1 MRKLWDRA
9 SRERILL
16 SAVAVTLLSG
26 ILVLAAT
33 ERVTGAANVLSA
45 DKGKLKIQLDG
56 QVIGNEN
63 FEITQSGT
71 DWIAKGST
79 EVTVPGTPT
88 PAHVTGTLRLQPDGA
103 PISYEWSSH
112 AGKTNGA
119 HITFLNGVAKITLE
133 LQGASRP
140 FEQDLTFN
148 TPLIAVLD
156 NNLYHHYALLA
167 RIYDWS
173 KRGTQVFPVLIPQDL
188 TPGTISVEATGSSS
202 VDGKSYEGL
211 RVTTSD
217 LEVLLLLDSN
227 HRLMRLEVPSAK
239 VSVIRE

>member
-1 MRKLWDRA
+1 MRKQWKRA
-9 SRERILL
+9 SRERILF
-16 SAVAVTLLSG
+16 SVTAVALLSG
-26 ILVLAAT
+26 ILVFAAT
-33 ERVTGAANVLSA
+33 ERVTGAANVFSA

-56 QVIGNEN
+56 QVIGNEQ
-63 FEITQSGT
+63 FEVTQSGT

-79 EVTVPGTPT
+79 DVTVPGTPT
-88 PAHVTGTLRLQPDGA
+88 TTRVTGTLHLQPDGS
-103 PISYEWSSH
+103 PISYEWSSR
-112 AGKTNGA
+112 ADKTNGA
-119 HITFLNGVAKITLE
+119 HIDFINGVAKITLE
-133 LQGASRP
+133 LQGATRP
-140 FEQDLTFN
+140 FQQDLTFN
-148 TPLIAVLD
+148 APLIAVLD

-167 RIYDWS
+167 RVYDWS
-173 KRGTQVFPVLIPQDL
+173 KRGTQSFPVLIPQDL

-202 VDGKSYEGL
+202 VEGKSYEGL

>member
-1 MRKLWDRA
+1 MRKQWKRA

-16 SAVAVTLLSG
+16 SVAAVTLLSG
-26 ILVLAAT
+26 ILIFAAT
-33 ERVTGAANVLSA
+33 ERVTGAANVFSA

-56 QVIGNEN
+56 QVIGNEQ
-63 FEITQSGT
+63 FEVTQSGA

-79 EVTVPGTPT
+79 DVTVPGTPT
-88 PAHVTGTLRLQPDGA
+88 ATHVTGTLHLQPDGS
-103 PISYEWSSH
+103 PISYEWSSR
-112 AGKTNGA
+112 ADKTNGA
-119 HITFLNGVAKITLE
+119 HIDFINGVAKITLE
-133 LQGASRP
+133 LQGATRP
-140 FEQDLTFN
+140 FQQDLTFN
-148 TPLIAVLD
+148 APLIAVLD

-167 RIYDWS
+167 RVYDWS
-173 KRGTQVFPVLIPQDL
+173 KRGTQSFPVLIPQDL

-202 VDGKSYEGL
+202 VEGKSYEGL